1 MQLLDYERFREPS
14 AVTEESFYA
23 WLEELITGGQF
34 TAQEASYIRA
44 EDFLPFFRTE
54 LARRMADA
62 ALRGRLRREQPFVMG
77 IAANRIQPAFP
88 ADETMLIQGIIDAYF
103 EENGKLI
110 VVDFKTDRVH
120 GGWELVQRYRV
131 QLNYYAEALGRMY
144 GMPVSEKLIYSFAL
158 GRVVPIV

>member
-1 MQLLDYERFREPS
+1 
-14 AVTEESFYA
+14 
-23 WLEELITGGQF
+23 
-34 TAQEASYIRA
+34 
-44 EDFLPFFRTE
+44 
-54 LARRMADA
+54 
-62 ALRGRLRREQPFVMG
+62 
-77 IAANRIQPAFP
+77 
-88 ADETMLIQGIIDAYF
+88 MLIQGIIDAYF

-144 GMPVSEKLIYSFAL
+144 GMPVSEKLIYSFAF